1 MPNPFDGIGDFVGA
15 LVNGG
20 QARETGFRNEI
31 NTVSSLDKK
40 LAEAAMARD
49 QARAL
54 AALDS
59 GATGRLLG
67 LGEEQSALAGDW
79 SNVLRAGGGGNAA
92 ELSQALL
99 RAHELGTRQN
109 VQTLAMEPDAGFS
122 PVNAQLAGLA
132 NAPLQTSALDDNH
145 LVLDR
150 FSDAP
155 AVIPTEI
162 GKAMIEANRALTAQ
176 RGASADASNAQAD
189 LRRRTDPNRPRGKGD
204 KPSTAIGPRKVAS
217 KEQYDALPS
226 GTRFIAPDGSERVKP

>member
-20 QARETGFRNEI
+20 QARETGFRSEL

-79 SNVLRAGGGGNAA
+79 SNVLRAGGGNAA
-92 ELSQALL
+92 VLSQALL

-109 VQTLAMEPDAGFS
+109 VQTLAMEPGSGYS
-122 PVNAQLAGLA
+122 PVSAQLVGLS
-132 NAPLQTSALDDNH
+132 NGPQQTSALDDNH

-150 FSDAP
+150 FSDSP

-162 GKAMIEANRALTAQ
+162 GKAMIEANRALATQ
-176 RGASADASNAQAD
+176 RGAAADSSNARAD
-189 LRRRTDPNRPRGKGD
+189 LARRTDPNRPRGKDSG
-204 KPSTAIGPRKVAS
+204 KPTAIGPRKVAS
-217 KEQYDALPS
+217 KEEYDALPS

>member
-67 LGEEQSALAGDW
+67 LGEEQADIAGDW
-79 SNVLRAGGGGNAA
+79 SNVLRAEPNNIAQ
-92 ELSQALL
+92 SLL

-132 NAPLQTSALDDNH
+132 NGPLQTSALDDNH

-150 FSDAP
+150 FSDSP

-189 LRRRTDPNRPRGKGD
+189 LRRRTDPNRPRGRGD

-217 KEQYDALPS
+217 KDEYDALPS